1 MDFRQGIA
9 SYSVLLAEGAVIERL
24 RRNPGVRLDRH
35 IAHAGLVYS
44 RQGQAALRQIYRQ
57 YLDIGRMAGLP
68 LLTCAPTWRAN
79 PARLQQ
85 AGYDDQADVNGD
97 CVRFLASIRAEYGAY
112 AGQVFVGGLM
122 SCQGDAYK
130 PAEAL
135 PADEAAAFHRPQ
147 ARALAAAGA
156 DFLLAAT
163 LPAASEA
170 LGLARAMASSGL
182 PYALSFVLRPG
193 GTLLDGTPLH
203 QAVATIDSAV
213 EPAPLFYMANC
224 VHPTVFESAF
234 AAAISQSPAVARRL
248 IGLQANTSTK
258 SPEELDNRGSLDGAQ
273 PEPFASAMVGLHHWF
288 GTKIL
293 GGCCGTDNRHIAAI
307 ARRLGQEKPLSS

>member
-1 MDFRQGIA
+1 MDFKQAIA
-9 SYSVLLAEGAVIERL
+9 HYPVILAEGAVIERL
-24 RRNPGVRLDRH
+24 RRNPAVRLDRY
-35 IAHAGLVYS
+35 IVHAGLVYD
-44 RQGQAALRQIYRQ
+44 RHGQTALRQIYRQ
-57 YLDIGRMAGLP
+57 YLDIGRLSGLP
-68 LLTCAPTWRAN
+68 LLTCAPTGRAN
-79 PARLQQ
+79 SARLRQ
-85 AGYDDQADVNGD
+85 AGYDDQTDVNGD
-97 CVRFLASIRAEYGAY
+97 CVRFLTSVRAEYGAY

-135 PADEAAAFHRPQ
+135 PAGEATVFHRPQ
-147 ARALAAAGA
+147 ARALAAAGV

-170 LGLARAMASSGL
+170 LGLAWAMAECGT
-182 PYALSFVLRPG
+182 PYALSFVLRPN

-203 QAVATIDSAV
+203 QAIAMIDAAV
-213 EPAPLFYMANC
+213 NPAPLFYMANC

-234 AAAISQSPAVARRL
+234 AAAISQSPAVARRV

-258 SPEELDNRGSLDGAQ
+258 SPEELDRLGSLDGAK
-273 PEPFASAMVGLHHWF
+273 PEPFANAMVGLNHWF

-307 ARRLGQEKPLSS
+307 AQRIGQEGTPP

>member
-1 MDFRQGIA
+1 MDFKQAIA
-9 SYSVLLAEGAVIERL
+9 HYSLILAEGALIERL
-24 RRNPGVRLDRH
+24 RRNPAVRLNPH
-35 IAHAGLVYS
+35 ILHAGLVYDS
-44 RQGQAALRQIYRQ
+44 RGQTALRQIYRQ
-57 YLDIGRMAGLP
+57 YLDIGRRSGLP

-79 PARLQQ
+79 PARLKQ
-85 AGYDDQADVNGD
+85 AGYNDQTDVNGD
-97 CVRFLASIRAEYGAY
+97 GVRFLASIRAEYGAY

-122 SCQGDAYK
+122 SCRGDAYR

-135 PADEAAAFHRPQ
+135 PAGEAAAFHRPQ
-147 ARALAAAGA
+147 AGALAAAGV

-170 LGLARAMASSGL
+170 LGLAWAMAECGT

-203 QAVATIDSAV
+203 QAIAMIDSAAN
-213 EPAPLFYMANC
+213 PAPLFYMANC

-234 AAAISQSPAVARRL
+234 AAAISQSPSVAKRV

-258 SPEELDNRGSLDGAQ
+258 SPEELDHRGSLDGAE
-273 PEPFASAMVGLHHWF
+273 PEPFASAMVGLHRWF

-307 ARRLGQEKPLSS
+307 ARRIGQEKPSP

>member
-1 MDFRQGIA
+1 MDFRQAIA
-9 SYSVLLAEGAVIERL
+9 HYPVILAEGALIERL
-24 RRNPGVRLDRH
+24 RRNPGVRLDPH
-35 IAHAGLVYS
+35 IVHAGLIYDS
-44 RQGQAALRQIYRQ
+44 RGQTALRQIYRQ

-79 PARLQQ
+79 PARLRQ
-85 AGYDDQADVNGD
+85 AGFDGRTDVNGD
-97 CVRFLASIRAEYGAY
+97 CVRFLASIRSEYGAY

-122 SCQGDAYK
+122 SCRGDAYK

-135 PADEAAAFHRPQ
+135 PADEAAAFHQPQ

-163 LPAASEA
+163 LPAVSEA
-170 LGLARAMASSGL
+170 LGLARAMAGCGP
-182 PYALSFVLRPG
+182 PYALSFVLRPS

-203 QAVATIDSAV
+203 QAIAMIDAAAD
-213 EPAPLFYMANC
+213 PAPLFYMANC

-234 AAAISQSPAVARRL
+234 AAAISQSPSVGKRV

-258 SPEELDNRGSLDGAQ
+258 SPEELDRRGALDGAE
-273 PEPFASAMVGLHHWF
+273 PEPFANAMVGLHHWF

-307 ARRLGQEKPLSS
+307 ARRIGQEKPSP

>member
-1 MDFRQGIA
+1 MDFQQAIA
-9 SYSVLLAEGAVIERL
+9 HYPVILAEGALIERL
-24 RRNPGVRLDRH
+24 RRNPSVRLNPH
-35 IAHAGLVYS
+35 ILHAGLVYDS
-44 RQGQAALRQIYRQ
+44 RGQTALRQIYRQ
-57 YLDIGRMAGLP
+57 YMDIGRVAGLP

-79 PARLQQ
+79 PARLRQ
-85 AGYDDQADVNGD
+85 AGFDDQADVNGD
-97 CVRFLASIRAEYGAY
+97 GVRFLASIRAEYGAY

-122 SCQGDAYK
+122 SCRGDAYK

-135 PADEAAAFHRPQ
+135 PADEAAIFHRPQ
-147 ARALAAAGA
+147 ARALAAAGV

-163 LPAASEA
+163 LPAVSEA
-170 LGLARAMASSGL
+170 LGLARAMAGCDT
-182 PYALSFVLRPG
+182 PYALSFVLRPS

-203 QAVATIDSAV
+203 QAIAMIDSAV
-213 EPAPLFYMANC
+213 NPAPLFYMANC

-234 AAAISQSPAVARRL
+234 AAAISQSPSVGRRV

-258 SPEELDNRGSLDGAQ
+258 SPEELDKRGSLDGAEA
-273 PEPFASAMVGLHHWF
+273 EPFASAMVGLHHWF

-307 ARRLGQEKPLSS
+307 ARRIGQEKPSP

>member
-1 MDFRQGIA
+1 MDFRQAITN
-9 SYSVLLAEGAVIERL
+9 YPVILAEGALIERL
-24 RRNPGVRLDRH
+24 RRNPTVKLDPH
-35 IAHAGLVYS
+35 IAHAGLVYDS
-44 RQGQAALRQIYRQ
+44 QGRAALRQIYRQ
-57 YLDIGRMAGLP
+57 YLDIGRMARLP
-68 LLTCAPTWRAN
+68 LLICAPTWRAN
-79 PARLQQ
+79 PARLRQ
-85 AGYDDQADVNGD
+85 AGFDDQIDVNGD
-97 CVRFLASIRAEYGAY
+97 CARFLASIRAEYGTY
-112 AGQVFVGGLM
+112 ADQVFVGGLM

-130 PAEAL
+130 PTEAL

-147 ARALAAAGA
+147 ARALAAAGV

-170 LGLARAMASSGL
+170 LGLARAMAGCNL
-182 PYALSFVLRPG
+182 PYALSFVLRPS

-203 QAVATIDSAV
+203 QAVAMIDSAV
-213 EPAPLFYMANC
+213 NPAPLFYMANC

-234 AAAISQSPAVARRL
+234 AAEISQSPAVGRRV

-258 SPEELDNRGSLDGAQ
+258 SPEELDNLGSLDGAQ
-273 PEPFASAMVGLHHWF
+273 PEPFANAMVGLHHWF

-307 ARRLGQEKPLSS
+307 ARRIGQEGTSP

>member
-1 MDFRQGIA
+1 MDFRQAVTHYPVI
-9 SYSVLLAEGAVIERL
+9 LAEGAVIERV
-24 RRNPGVRLDRH
+24 RRNPSVKLDPY
-35 IAHAGLVYS
+35 IAHAGLVYDS
-44 RQGQAALRQIYRQ
+44 QGRAALRQIYRQ
-57 YLDIGRMAGLP
+57 YLDIGRVAGLP
-68 LLTCAPTWRAN
+68 LLACAPTWRAN
-79 PARLQQ
+79 PARLRQ
-85 AGYDDQADVNGD
+85 AGFDDQADVNGD
-97 CVRFLASIRAEYGAY
+97 CVRFLTSIRAEYGAY

-135 PADEAAAFHRPQ
+135 PADEAAAFHRFQ
-147 ARALAAAGA
+147 ARALAAAGV

-170 LGLARAMASSGL
+170 LGLARAMAGCGL

-203 QAVATIDSAV
+203 QAVAMIDSAAN
-213 EPAPLFYMANC
+213 PAPLFYMANC

-234 AAAISQSPAVARRL
+234 AAAISQSPAMGQRV

-258 SPEELDNRGSLDGAQ
+258 SPEELDNLSSLDSAE
-273 PEPFASAMVGLHHWF
+273 PEPFANAMVGLHHWF

-307 ARRLGQEKPLSS
+307 ARRIEQERPSP

>member
-1 MDFRQGIA
+1 MDFRQAIA
-9 SYSVLLAEGAVIERL
+9 HYPAILAEGAVIERL
-24 RRNPGVRLDRH
+24 RRNPAVKLDRH
-35 IAHAGLVYS
+35 IVHAGLVYDS
-44 RQGQAALRQIYRQ
+44 LGQTALRQIYRQ

-79 PARLQQ
+79 PARLRQ
-85 AGYDDQADVNGD
+85 AGFGDQTDVNGD

-112 AGQVFVGGLM
+112 AGQAFVGGLM

-135 PADEAAAFHRPQ
+135 PSDEAAAFHRPQ
-147 ARALAAAGA
+147 ARALTAAGV

-163 LPAASEA
+163 LPAVSEA
-170 LGLARAMASSGL
+170 LGLARAMADCGP
-182 PYALSFVLRPG
+182 PYALSFVLRPS

-203 QAVATIDSAV
+203 QAIAMIDSTV
-213 EPAPLFYMANC
+213 NPAPLFYMANC

-234 AAAISQSPAVARRL
+234 AAAISQSPAVARRV

-258 SPEELDNRGSLDGAQ
+258 SPEELDKRGSLDGAE
-273 PEPFASAMVGLHHWF
+273 PEPFANAMVGLHHWF

-293 GGCCGTDNRHIAAI
+293 GGCCGTDNRHVAAI
-307 ARRLGQEKPLSS
+307 ARRIGQEKPSP

>member
-1 MDFRQGIA
+1 MDFKQAIA
-9 SYSVLLAEGAVIERL
+9 HYPLILAEGAVIERL
-24 RRNPGVRLDRH
+24 RRNPAVRLDPH
-35 IAHAGLVYS
+35 ILHAGLVYD
-44 RQGQAALRQIYRQ
+44 RRGQTALRQIYRQ

-79 PARLQQ
+79 PARLKQ
-85 AGYDDQADVNGD
+85 AGYDDQTDVNGD
-97 CVRFLASIRAEYGAY
+97 GVRFLASIRAEYGAY

-122 SCQGDAYK
+122 CCRGDAYQ
-130 PAEAL
+130 PTEAL
-135 PADEAAAFHRPQ
+135 PAGEAAAFHRPQ
-147 ARALAAAGA
+147 AGALAAAGV

-170 LGLARAMASSGL
+170 LGLARAMAGCGT
-182 PYALSFVLRPG
+182 PYALSFVLRPN

-203 QAVATIDSAV
+203 QIIATIDSAV
-213 EPAPLFYMANC
+213 APAPLFYMANC

-234 AAAISQSPAVARRL
+234 AAAISQSPSVAKRVA
-248 IGLQANTSTK
+248 GLQANTSTK
-258 SPEELDNRGSLDGAQ
+258 SPEELDHRGSLDGAE
-273 PEPFASAMVGLHHWF
+273 PEPFANAMVGLHHWF

-307 ARRLGQEKPLSS
+307 ARRIGQEKPSP

>member
-1 MDFRQGIA
+1 MDFRQAITH
-9 SYSVLLAEGAVIERL
+9 YPVILAEGAVIERL
-24 RRNPGVRLDRH
+24 RRNPTLRLDRYV
-35 IAHAGLVYS
+35 AHARLVYD

-57 YLDIGRMAGLP
+57 YLDIGRLAGLP

-79 PARLQQ
+79 PARLKQ
-85 AGYDDQADVNGD
+85 AGFDEQADVNGD
-97 CVRFLASIRAEYGAY
+97 CVRFLTSIRAEYRAY

-135 PADEAAAFHRPQ
+135 PADEAATFHRFQ
-147 ARALAAAGA
+147 ARALAAAGV

-170 LGLARAMASSGL
+170 LGLARAMAGCGL
-182 PYALSFVLRPG
+182 PYALSFVLRPS

-203 QAVATIDSAV
+203 QAVATIDSAAS
-213 EPAPLFYMANC
+213 PAPLFYMANC
-224 VHPTVFESAF
+224 VHPAVFESAF
-234 AAAISQSPAVARRL
+234 AAAISQSPEVGRRV

-258 SPEELDNRGSLDGAQ
+258 SPEELDKRGFLDGAE
-273 PEPFASAMVGLHHWF
+273 PEPFANAMVGLHHWF

-307 ARRLGQEKPLSS
+307 ARRLGQEGARP

>member
-1 MDFRQGIA
+1 MDFRQAIA
-9 SYSVLLAEGAVIERL
+9 HYPVILAEGALIERL
-24 RRNPGVRLDRH
+24 RRNPGVRLDPH
-35 IAHAGLVYS
+35 IVHAGLVYDS
-44 RQGQAALRQIYRQ
+44 RGQTALRQIYRQ

-79 PARLQQ
+79 PARLRQ
-85 AGYDDQADVNGD
+85 AGFDGRTDVNGD
-97 CVRFLASIRAEYGAY
+97 GVRFLASIRSEFGAY
-112 AGQVFVGGLM
+112 ADQVFIGGLM
-122 SCQGDAYK
+122 SCRGDAYK

-135 PADEAAAFHRPQ
+135 PADEAATFHRPQ

-170 LGLARAMASSGL
+170 LGLARAMAGCDA
-182 PYALSFVLRPG
+182 PYALSFVLRPS

-203 QAVATIDSAV
+203 QAIAAIDSAV
-213 EPAPLFYMANC
+213 DPAPLFYMANC

-234 AAAISQSPAVARRL
+234 AAAISQSPAVARRV
-248 IGLQANTSTK
+248 IGLQANTSTR
-258 SPEELDNRGSLDGAQ
+258 SPEELDRRGALDGAE
-273 PEPFASAMVGLHHWF
+273 PEPFANAMVGLHHWF

-307 ARRLGQEKPLSS
+307 ARRIGQEKPSP